1 MLVVARTEEAKTGKL
16 RPALFVVP
24 TDSPGFTYTPIE
36 MELISP
42 ERQFQVFLDDVRLPG
57 DALVGAEDAAIAQ
70 LFAGLNPERIMG
82 AASSVGMG
90 RYALERAADYV
101 KTRQVWGTP
110 IGAHQGLSHPLAQ
123 CHIEVELAKLMMQKA
138 ATLYDNGDDAGAAAG
153 RQHGQIR
160 CGRSR
165 DAIGRPGRAVHGRQR
180 SDQGVRRCRHAGVG
194 PAGSHCAGEP
204 GDGAQLRGAD
214 VAGPAPVLLMDR
226 LVDYAVEGHVARLTL
241 NSPHNRN
248 ALSATLVNQL
258 HQGLRDAA
266 ADPVVRAVVLGH
278 TGNTFCAGADLSE
291 GSATTGADPAE
302 MAAERA
308 REMAALL
315 RAIVESPL
323 PVIVAVDGH
332 VRAGGMGLVGACDI
346 AVAGPRST
354 FALTEAR
361 IGVAPAII
369 SLTLL
374 PKMSARAAARYYVT
388 GETFDA
394 TTAAAIGLITMAADD
409 VDAAVASLVADIG
422 RASPQGLA
430 ASKALTTAA
439 ILDGFDRDAERLGAE
454 SARLFVSDEARE
466 GMLAFLQKR
475 PPQWASQQ
483 GSDTV

>member
-1 MLVVARTEEAKTGKL
+1 
-16 RPALFVVP
+16 
-24 TDSPGFTYTPIE
+24 
-36 MELISP
+36 
-42 ERQFQVFLDDVRLPG
+42 
-57 DALVGAEDAAIAQ
+57 
-70 LFAGLNPERIMG
+70 
-82 AASSVGMG
+82 
-90 RYALERAADYV
+90 
-101 KTRQVWGTP
+101 
-110 IGAHQGLSHPLAQ
+110 
-123 CHIEVELAKLMMQKA
+123 
-138 ATLYDNGDDAGAAAG
+138 
-153 RQHGQIR
+153 
-160 CGRSR
+160 
-165 DAIGRPGRAVHGRQR
+165 
-180 SDQGVRRCRHAGVG
+180 
-194 PAGSHCAGEP
+194 
-204 GDGAQLRGAD
+204 
-214 VAGPAPVLLMDR
+214 MDR
-226 LVDYAVEGHVARLTL
+226 LVDYAGPRAHGKPLVRLTL

-248 ALSATLVNQL
+248 ALSATLVSQL

-394 TTAAAIGLITMAADD
+394 TTAAAIGLITMAAD
-409 VDAAVASLVADIG
+409 IG

-483 GSDTV
+483 GSDAV

>member
-1 MLVVARTEEAKTGKL
+1 
-16 RPALFVVP
+16 
-24 TDSPGFTYTPIE
+24 
-36 MELISP
+36 
-42 ERQFQVFLDDVRLPG
+42 
-57 DALVGAEDAAIAQ
+57 
-70 LFAGLNPERIMG
+70 
-82 AASSVGMG
+82 
-90 RYALERAADYV
+90 
-101 KTRQVWGTP
+101 
-110 IGAHQGLSHPLAQ
+110 
-123 CHIEVELAKLMMQKA
+123 
-138 ATLYDNGDDAGAAAG
+138 
-153 RQHGQIR
+153 
-160 CGRSR
+160 
-165 DAIGRPGRAVHGRQR
+165 
-180 SDQGVRRCRHAGVG
+180 
-194 PAGSHCAGEP
+194 
-204 GDGAQLRGAD
+204 
-214 VAGPAPVLLMDR
+214 MDR
-226 LVDYAVEGHVARLTL
+226 LVEYTVDRYVARLTL

-266 ADPVVRAVVLGH
+266 ADPAVRAVVLGH

-291 GSATTGADPAE
+291 GSAASADPAE
-302 MAAERA
+302 ATAQRS
-308 REMAALL
+308 RELATLL
-315 RAIVESPL
+315 RAIVESPR

-332 VRAGGMGLVGACDI
+332 VRAGGMGLVAAADL

-374 PKMSARAAARYYVT
+374 PKLSARAAARYYLT

-394 TTAAAIGLITMAADD
+394 ATAAAIGLITIAVKTEAD

-439 ILDGFDRDAERLGAE
+439 ILDGFDRDAERLSAD

-475 PPQWASQQ
+475 PPRWATQDS
-483 GSDTV
+483 SDTV